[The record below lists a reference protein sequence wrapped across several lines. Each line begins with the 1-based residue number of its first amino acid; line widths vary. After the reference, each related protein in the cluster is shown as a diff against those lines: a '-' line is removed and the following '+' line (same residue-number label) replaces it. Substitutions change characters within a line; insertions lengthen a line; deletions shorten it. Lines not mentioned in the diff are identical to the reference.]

1 MLKVATKLC
10 AVFVGLIWGTLVFH
24 IATAN
29 VSFAQD
35 PEEMSC
41 SELWYKRNEIY
52 ARNGYCFKTARARA
66 VFGRGCFPPFGQMSG
81 WEKRRVNELQYWEA
95 RKGC

>member
-1 MLKVATKLC
+1 MIKNTVKLC
-10 AVFVGLIWGTLVFH
+10 ALLVGIFCGASVFQIE
-24 IATAN
+24 TAS

-35 PEEMSC
+35 AGYLSC

-52 ARNGYCFKTARARA
+52 ARNGYCFKTPRALA
-66 VFGRGCFPPFGQMSG
+66 VFGRGCFPPYGAMSG